1 MELSQTG
8 DSGERPWVREPWS
21 SSSGLDV
28 KEQGTGESDCLLL
41 KTGSILREVTTYSC
55 AGCAL
60 HKAPSE
66 GEIRSGICLRGQ
78 VIHRWMTL
86 FRGRGTFPLH
96 KHCFLAKPSPH
107 LEGALISNSQKGP
120 RSSLQAHSIH

>member
-78 VIHRWMTL
+78 VIHRWDDTVQRKGHLSSAQTL
-86 FRGRGTFPLH
+86 LSGQ
-96 KHCFLAKPSPH
+96 AKPPPRGGPH
-107 LEGALISNSQKGP
+107 L
-120 RSSLQAHSIH
+120 

>member
-1 MELSQTG
+1 M
-8 DSGERPWVREPWS
+8 
-21 SSSGLDV
+21 
-28 KEQGTGESDCLLL
+28 KEQGTGESDRLLL

-60 HKAPSE
+60 HKHPAREKSVQGSARE
-66 GEIRSGICLRGQ
+66 AKSSTDG
-78 VIHRWMTL
+78 MTL